1 MDGCARQGMDPAEER
16 SRMPSNRLARLAV
29 PVVVVIVVIMMVV
42 PLPAALL
49 DVLIAGNIAMALL
62 VLLVAMQV
70 RKPLEFAV
78 FPTLVL
84 VGTILRLALNVS
96 STRLVLRDGYAGHV
110 IDAFGHIVI
119 GGSLVIGLVVFAIL
133 VIIQLTVVTNGAAR
147 VAEVGA
153 RFTLDAMPGKQMAI
167 DADLNSG
174 LIDEDEARRRRK
186 EVAAEAD
193 FYGAMDG
200 GTKFVKGDAVA
211 AVIITVVNLVGGF
224 AVGVLQKGMSPGDAV
239 STYSLLTV
247 GDGLVSQVPA
257 LLMSVATG
265 VIVTR
270 STSDGDVGNDLVGQ
284 LSKHREALRIGGGA
298 LVALCV
304 VPGMPKLPFLV
315 AGGLLLLGS
324 TRASSAA
331 TRDADAAREAAAAAA
346 EQAAATES
354 DRDPVTESLHVDQLE
369 LLLAAD
375 VVDLVD
381 SSRGGDLLDR
391 VRALRR
397 KTALDL
403 GVVLPPVRTR
413 DGATLPPGGYEIR
426 IGGVTVAT
434 GEAPP
439 GHLLAIGDSPD
450 VLPGRR
456 TTEPVFGL
464 PAVWVPVEHR
474 TAAEAVGATL
484 VERAAV
490 VTTHLAEMVRRHA
503 SRLLSLDDVK
513 QLLDVLKAERPAT
526 VDEVVPGLLPLAGVQ
541 RVLQGLL
548 DEQVSIRD
556 LGRVLE
562 GIGQRARVTTDADA
576 LLEAARAALGP
587 ALTAPYQQDGVLS
600 AITLDPAVEGELAEA
615 MRASEQGVVLAVD
628 PVLANQLVGQLSS
641 LVTAAE
647 NTGVTP
653 VLLVAGPLRLPLR
666 RLLRGTFPQLPVLGF
681 TETAGLTSIETV
693 GQVNREHNFA
703 ARG

>member
-1 MDGCARQGMDPAEER
+1 
-16 SRMPSNRLARLAV
+16 MPSSRLARLAV
-29 PVVVVIVVIMMVV
+29 PMVVVLVVVMMVV

-70 RKPLEFAV
+70 GKPLEFAV

-96 STRLVLRDGYAGHV
+96 ATRLVLRDGYAGHV
-110 IDAFGHIVI
+110 IEAFGHIVI

-133 VIIQLTVVTNGAAR
+133 VIIQLTVVTSGAAR

-211 AVIITVVNLVGGF
+211 AVIVTLVNLIGGF
-224 AVGVLQKGMSPGDAV
+224 AVGMLQRGLSPTEAIN
-239 STYSLLTV
+239 TYSLLTV
-247 GDGLVSQVPA
+247 GDGLVSQIPA

-270 STSDGDVGNDLVGQ
+270 STSEGDVGNDLIGQ
-284 LSKHREALRIGGGA
+284 LAKHREALRIGGGA
-298 LVALCV
+298 MIGLCL
-304 VPGMPKLPFLV
+304 VPGMPKLPFLF
-315 AGGLLLLGS
+315 AGGLLLVAS
-324 TRASSAA
+324 TRSVDGAG
-331 TRDADAAREAAAAAA
+331 EKAAALAAGEQPALPAGPGAPGQLA
-346 EQAAATES
+346 EP
-354 DRDPVTESLHVDQLE
+354 DPVTESLRVDPLE
-369 LLLAAD
+369 LLLAP
-375 VVDLVD
+375 DLVD
-381 SSRGGDLLDR
+381 MVDPNRGGDLLDR

-403 GVVLPPVRTR
+403 GLVLPPVRTR
-413 DGATLPPGGYEIR
+413 DGATLAPGTYEIR
-426 IGGVTVAT
+426 IGGVTAAT

-439 GHLLAIGDSPD
+439 GHLLAIGDAPD
-450 VLPGRR
+450 SLPGRR

-464 PAVWVPVEHR
+464 PAVWVPVEQR
-474 TAAEAVGATL
+474 AAAELIGATL

-490 VTTHLAEMVRRHA
+490 VTTHLAEMVRNHA
-503 SRLLSLDDVK
+503 SRLLSLDDVRE
-513 QLLDVLKAERPAT
+513 LVDVLKTERPTT
-526 VDEVVPGLLPLAGVQ
+526 VEELIPGLLPLSAVQ

-562 GIGQRARVTTDADA
+562 GVGQRARVTTDADA
-576 LLEAARAALGP
+576 LLEAARASLGP
-587 ALTAPYQQDGVLS
+587 ALTAPYQRDGVLHV
-600 AITLDPAVEGELAEA
+600 ITLDPGIEQEAAEA
-615 MRASEQGVVLAVD
+615 MRASEQGVVLAMD
-628 PVLANQLVGQLSS
+628 PNSANRLVRDLAGF
-641 LVTAAE
+641 VTQAE
-647 NTGVTP
+647 NAGLTP
-653 VLLVAGPLRLPLR
+653 VLLAAGPLRLPLR
-666 RLLRGTFPQLPVLGF
+666 RLLRGSLPQLPVIGF
-681 TETAGLTSIETV
+681 AETAGVTSIETV
-693 GQVNREHNFA
+693 GQVS
-703 ARG
+703 RGHELVA

>member
-1 MDGCARQGMDPAEER
+1 
-16 SRMPSNRLARLAV
+16 MPSSRLARLAV
-29 PVVVVIVVIMMVV
+29 PIVVVLVVVMMVV
-42 PLPAALL
+42 PLPAAVL
-49 DVLIAGNIAMALL
+49 DLLIASNIGMSLL

-78 FPTLVL
+78 FPTVVL

-211 AVIITVVNLVGGF
+211 AVIITLVNLIGGF
-224 AVGVLQKGMSPGDAV
+224 AVGMLSKGLSPTEAI
-239 STYSLLTV
+239 STYSLLSV
-247 GDGLVSQVPA
+247 GDGLVSQIPA

-270 STSDGDVGNDLVGQ
+270 SGSDGDVGNDLVGQ
-284 LSKHREALRIGGGA
+284 IVRHTEALRIGGGA
-298 LVALCV
+298 LLALCL
-304 VPGMPKLPFLV
+304 VPGMPKLPFLI
-315 AGGLLLLGS
+315 AGGLLLLAS
-324 TRASSAA
+324 TRRPADADDGASSGQQPALPA
-331 TRDADAAREAAAAAA
+331 GPGTPGEP
-346 EQAAATES
+346 
-354 DRDPVTESLHVDQLE
+354 DPVTESLKVDPLE
-369 LLLAAD
+369 LLLAPD
-375 VVDLVD
+375 LVDLVD
-381 SSRGGDLLDR
+381 TTRGGDILDR

-403 GVVLPPVRTR
+403 GIVLPPVRTR
-413 DGATLPPGGYEIR
+413 DGATLAPGTYEIR
-426 IGGVTVAT
+426 IGGITAAT

-439 GHLLAIGDSPD
+439 GHLLAIGDVPD
-450 VLPGRR
+450 TLPGRR

-464 PAVWVPVEHR
+464 PAVWVPLEHR
-474 TAAEAVGATL
+474 AAAEIAGATL

-490 VTTHLAEMVRRHA
+490 VTTHLAETVRRHA
-503 SRLLSLDDVK
+503 SRLLSLDDVRE
-513 QLLDVLKAERPAT
+513 LVDVLKGERPTT
-526 VDEVVPGLLPLAGVQ
+526 VEELVPGLLPLSAVQ

-562 GIGQRARVTTDADA
+562 GVAQRARVTTDPDA
-576 LLEAARAALGP
+576 LLEAARTSLGP
-587 ALTAPYQQDGVLS
+587 ALTSPFTRDGVLHV
-600 AITLDPAVEGELAEA
+600 ITLDPDVETEAAEA
-615 MRASEQGVVLAVD
+615 MRASELGVVLAMD
-628 PVLANQLVGQLSS
+628 PVSANHLVRELTA
-641 LVTAAE
+641 LVTRAE
-647 NTGVTP
+647 NDGLTP
-653 VLLVAGPLRLPLR
+653 VLLAAGPLRLPLR
-666 RLLRGTFPQLPVLGF
+666 RLLRGSLPQLPVIGF
-681 TETAGLTSIETV
+681 AETAGVTSIETV
-693 GQVNREHNFA
+693 GQVSRGHEFA

>member
-1 MDGCARQGMDPAEER
+1 
-16 SRMPSNRLARLAV
+16 MPSNRLARLAV

-49 DVLIAGNIAMALL
+49 DILIAGNIAMALL

-78 FPTLVL
+78 FPTIVL

-270 STSDGDVGNDLVGQ
+270 STSDGDVGNDLIGQ
-284 LSKHREALRIGGGA
+284 LSKHRDALRIGGGA
-298 LVALCV
+298 LIALCV
-304 VPGMPKLPFLV
+304 VPGMPKLPFLA
-315 AGGLLLLGS
+315 AGGLLILGS
-324 TRASSAA
+324 TRARSGAA
-331 TRDADAAREAAAAAA
+331 DHAEAARAAEVAAA
-346 EQAAATES
+346 ERAASSEP

-381 SSRGGDLLDR
+381 TTRGGDLLER

-413 DGATLPPGGYEIR
+413 DGAVLPPGGYEIR
-426 IGGVTVAT
+426 IGGVTVAA

-439 GHLLAIGDSPD
+439 GHLLAIGDSPE

-464 PAVWVPVEHR
+464 PAVWVPIEHR
-474 TAAEAVGATL
+474 TTAEAVGATL

-503 SRLLSLDDVK
+503 PRLLGLDDVK
-513 QLLDVLKAERPAT
+513 QLLDVLKSERPAT

-562 GIGQRARVTTDADA
+562 GIGQRARATTDADA
-576 LLEAARAALGP
+576 LLEAARGALGP
-587 ALTAPYQQDGVLS
+587 ALTAPYQRDGVLS
-600 AITLDPAVEGELAEA
+600 AITLDPAVESELAEA
-615 MRASEQGVVLAVD
+615 MRASEQGVVLAAD
-628 PVLANQLVGQLSS
+628 PMFANQLVGQVSS
-641 LVTAAE
+641 LVTHAE

-693 GQVNREHNFA
+693 GQVSREHDFA

>member
-1 MDGCARQGMDPAEER
+1 
-16 SRMPSNRLARLAV
+16 MPSSRLARLAV
-29 PVVVVIVVIMMVV
+29 PIIVVLVVVMMVV

-49 DVLIAGNIAMALL
+49 DVLIAANIAMALL

-70 RKPLEFAV
+70 SKPLEFAV

-110 IDAFGHIVI
+110 IDAFGHIVV

-133 VIIQLTVVTNGAAR
+133 VIIQLTVVTSGAAR

-211 AVIITVVNLVGGF
+211 AVIVTFVNLIGGF
-224 AVGVLQKGMSPGDAV
+224 TVGILQKGMSPGDAIN
-239 STYSLLTV
+239 TYSLLSV
-247 GDGLVSQVPA
+247 GDGLVSQIPA

-270 STSDGDVGNDLVGQ
+270 STSAGDVGNDLIGQ
-284 LSKHREALRIGGGA
+284 LAQHKEALRIGGGA
-298 LVALCV
+298 MIGLCL
-304 VPGMPKLPFLV
+304 VPGMPKLPFLF
-315 AGGLLLLGS
+315 AGGLLLLAS
-324 TRASSAA
+324 TRSVDGAG
-331 TRDADAAREAAAAAA
+331 DQAAAALAA
-346 EQAAATES
+346 GQQAALPVGPNPANAEP
-354 DRDPVTESLHVDQLE
+354 DPVTESLRVDPLE
-369 LLLAAD
+369 LLLAP
-375 VVDLVD
+375 DLVD
-381 SSRGGDLLDR
+381 MVDPNRGGDLLDR

-403 GVVLPPVRTR
+403 GLVLPPVRTR
-413 DGATLPPGGYEIR
+413 DGAMLAPGTYEIR
-426 IGGVTVAT
+426 IGGVTAAT

-439 GHLLAIGDSPD
+439 GHLLAIGDAPD
-450 VLPGRR
+450 SLPGRR

-474 TAAEAVGATL
+474 ATAELVGATL

-490 VTTHLAEMVRRHA
+490 VTTHLAEIVRHHA
-503 SRLLSLDDVK
+503 SRLLSLDDVRE
-513 QLLDVLKAERPAT
+513 LVDVLKAERPTT
-526 VDEVVPGLLPLAGVQ
+526 VEELIPGLLPLSAVQ

-576 LLEAARAALGP
+576 LLEAARASLGP
-587 ALTAPYQQDGVLS
+587 ALTSPYQRDGVLNV
-600 AITLDPAVEGELAEA
+600 ITLDPGVEQEAAEA
-615 MRASEQGVVLAVD
+615 MRASEQGVVLAMD
-628 PVLANQLVGQLSS
+628 PFSANRLVRDLST
-641 LVTAAE
+641 LVTQAE
-647 NTGVTP
+647 NSGLTP
-653 VLLVAGPLRLPLR
+653 VLLAAGPLRLPLR
-666 RLLRGTFPQLPVLGF
+666 RLLRGSLPQLPVIGF
-681 TETAGLTSIETV
+681 AETSGVTSIETV
-693 GQVNREHNFA
+693 GQVS
-703 ARG
+703 RGHELVA

>member
-1 MDGCARQGMDPAEER
+1 
-16 SRMPSNRLARLAV
+16 MPSSRTARLAV
-29 PVVVVIVVIMMVV
+29 PIVVVIVVIMMVV
-42 PLPAALL
+42 PLPAAVL
-49 DVLIAGNIAMALL
+49 DVLIAGNIAMSLL

-78 FPTLVL
+78 FPTVVL

-133 VIIQLTVVTNGAAR
+133 VVIQLTVVTNGAAR

-174 LIDEDEARRRRK
+174 LVDEDEARRRRK

-200 GTKFVKGDAVA
+200 GTKFVKGDAMA

-224 AVGVLQKGMSPGDAV
+224 AVGMLQKGMSPGDAIN
-239 STYSLLTV
+239 TYSLLTV

-270 STSDGDVGNDLVGQ
+270 ATSDGDVGNDLVGQ
-284 LSKHREALRIGGGA
+284 LTRHREALRIGGGA
-298 LVALCV
+298 LIALCI
-304 VPGMPKLPFLV
+304 VPGMPKLPFIV
-315 AGGLLLLGS
+315 AGGLLLLAS
-324 TRASSAA
+324 TRATSSAA
-331 TRDADAAREAAAAAA
+331 APDADSAAPALPGAGPEP
-346 EQAAATES
+346 E
-354 DRDPVTESLHVDQLE
+354 RDPVTESLHVDPLE

-381 SSRGGDLLDR
+381 TARGGDLLDR

-403 GVVLPPVRTR
+403 GIVLPPVRTR

-426 IGGVTVAT
+426 IGGVSVAT
-434 GEAPP
+434 GEAPH
-439 GHLLAIGDSPD
+439 GHLLAIGDAPE

-464 PAVWVPVEHR
+464 PAVWVPIEHR
-474 TAAEAVGATL
+474 ATAEAVGATL

-513 QLLDVLKAERPAT
+513 QLLDVLKAERPTA
-526 VDEVVPGLLPLAGVQ
+526 VEEVVPALLPLSGVQ

-562 GIGQRARVTTDADA
+562 GVGQRARVTTDPDA
-576 LLEAARAALGP
+576 LLEAARACLGP
-587 ALTAPYQQDGVLS
+587 ALTAPYQRDGVLH
-600 AITLDPAVEGELAEA
+600 AITLDPPMESELAEGL
-615 MRASEQGVVLAVD
+615 RASEQGVVLAVD
-628 PVLANQLVGQLSS
+628 PLLANQLVGQLSS
-641 LVTAAE
+641 AVTSAE

-681 TETAGLTSIETV
+681 AETAGLTSIETV
-693 GQVNREHNFA
+693 GQVSRGHDFA

>member
-1 MDGCARQGMDPAEER
+1 
-16 SRMPSNRLARLAV
+16 MPSNRLARLAV
-29 PVVVVIVVIMMVV
+29 PIVVVLVVIMMVV
-42 PLPAALL
+42 PLPAAVL
-49 DVLIAGNIAMALL
+49 DLLIASNIAMSLL

-78 FPTLVL
+78 FPTIVL

-119 GGSLVIGLVVFAIL
+119 GGSLIIGLVVFAIL

-200 GTKFVKGDAVA
+200 GTKFVKGDAAA
-211 AVIITVVNLVGGF
+211 AVIITLVNLIGGF
-224 AVGVLQKGMSPGDAV
+224 AIGMLQRGMSPGEAIT
-239 STYSLLTV
+239 TYSLLSV
-247 GDGLVSQVPA
+247 GDGLVSQIPA

-270 STSDGDVGNDLVGQ
+270 SGSDGDVGNDLVGQ
-284 LSKHREALRIGGGA
+284 LSRHKEALRIGGGA
-298 LVALCV
+298 LLGLCI

-315 AGGLLLLGS
+315 AGGLLLLSS
-324 TRASSAA
+324 TRSDRPA
-331 TRDADAAREAAAAAA
+331 DGADAAGPADGAQPALPGAPGGEP
-346 EQAAATES
+346 
-354 DRDPVTESLHVDQLE
+354 DPVTESLKVDPLE
-369 LLLAAD
+369 LLLAPD
-375 VVDLVD
+375 LVDLVD
-381 SSRGGDLLDR
+381 PARGGDLLDR

-403 GVVLPPVRTR
+403 GIVLPPVRTR
-413 DGATLPPGGYEIR
+413 DGATLAPGSYEIR
-426 IGGVTVAT
+426 IGGITAAS

-439 GHLLAIGDSPD
+439 GHLLAIGDAPD
-450 VLPGRR
+450 TLPGRR

-474 TAAEAVGATL
+474 ATAEIYGATI

-490 VTTHLAEMVRRHA
+490 VTTHLAETVRRHA
-503 SRLLSLDDVK
+503 SRLLSLDDVRE
-513 QLLDVLKAERPAT
+513 LVDVLKGDRPTT
-526 VDEVVPGLLPLAGVQ
+526 VEELVPGLLPLASVQ

-562 GIGQRARVTTDADA
+562 GVGQRARSTTDADA
-576 LLEAARAALGP
+576 LLEAARASLGP
-587 ALTAPYQQDGVLS
+587 ALAAPFLGDGTLH
-600 AITLDPAVEGELAEA
+600 AITLDPEIEQEAAEA
-615 MRASEQGVVLAVD
+615 MRASEQGIVLAMD
-628 PVLANQLVGQLSS
+628 PSSAGRLVRDLTE
-641 LVTAAE
+641 LVTRAE
-647 NTGVTP
+647 NDGLTP
-653 VLLVAGPLRLPLR
+653 VLLAAGPLRLPLR
-666 RLLRGTFPQLPVLGF
+666 RLLRGSLPQLPVIGF
-681 TETAGLTSIETV
+681 AETAGVTSIETI
-693 GQVNREHNFA
+693 GQVSRGHELA

>member
-1 MDGCARQGMDPAEER
+1 
-16 SRMPSNRLARLAV
+16 MPSNRLARLAV
-29 PVVVVIVVIMMVV
+29 PMVVVTVVIMMVV

-224 AVGVLQKGMSPGDAV
+224 TVGVLQKGMSPGDAV

-298 LVALCV
+298 LIALCV

-315 AGGLLLLGS
+315 AGGLLLLCS

-331 TRDADAAREAAAAAA
+331 TRDADAAREAAATAL

-354 DRDPVTESLHVDQLE
+354 GRDPVTESLHVDQLE

-381 SSRGGDLLDR
+381 TARGGDLLDR

-413 DGATLPPGGYEIR
+413 DGASLPPGGYEIR
-426 IGGVTVAT
+426 IGGVTVAS

-439 GHLLAIGDSPD
+439 GHLLAIGDSPEM
-450 VLPGRR
+450 LPGRR

-464 PAVWVPVEHR
+464 PAVWVPIEHR
-474 TAAEAVGATL
+474 TTAEAVGATL

-503 SRLLSLDDVK
+503 SRLLGLDDVK
-513 QLLDVLKAERPAT
+513 QLLDLLKAERPAT

-541 RVLQGLL
+541 RALQGLL

-562 GIGQRARVTTDADA
+562 GIGQRARATTDADA
-576 LLEAARAALGP
+576 LLEAARGALGP
-587 ALTAPYQQDGVLS
+587 ALTAPYQRDGVLS
-600 AITLDPAVEGELAEA
+600 AITLEPAVESELAEA

-628 PVLANQLVGQLSS
+628 PMLANQLVGQLSS
-641 LVTAAE
+641 LVTTAE

-666 RLLRGTFPQLPVLGF
+666 RLLRGTFPQLAVLGF

-693 GQVNREHNFA
+693 GQVSREHDFA

>member
-1 MDGCARQGMDPAEER
+1 
-16 SRMPSNRLARLAV
+16 MPSSRVARLAV
-29 PVVVVIVVIMMVV
+29 PIVVVLVVVMMVV
-42 PLPAALL
+42 PLPAAVL
-49 DVLIAGNIAMALL
+49 DLLIAANIAVSLV

-70 RKPLEFAV
+70 RKPLDFAV
-78 FPTLVL
+78 FPTIILVA
-84 VGTILRLALNVS
+84 TIFRLALNVS
-96 STRLVLRDGYAGHV
+96 ATRLVLRDGYAGHV

-119 GGSLVIGLVVFAIL
+119 GGNLVIGLVVFAIL

-186 EVAAEAD
+186 EVGAEAD

-200 GTKFVKGDAVA
+200 GTKFVKGDAIA
-211 AVIITVVNLVGGF
+211 AVIITLVNLVGGF
-224 AVGVLQKGMSPGDAV
+224 AIGMLQRGMSPGE
-239 STYSLLTV
+239 SITTYSLLTV
-247 GDGLVSQVPA
+247 GDGLVSQIPA

-270 STSDGDVGNDLVGQ
+270 ATSDGDVGNDLVGQ
-284 LSKHREALRIGGGA
+284 LSKHREALRIGSGA
-298 LVALCV
+298 LLGLCF

-315 AGGLLLLGS
+315 AGGLLVAASFRS
-324 TRASSAA
+324 TAPDRPEAQPGERPALPAGQQTETSS
-331 TRDADAAREAAAAAA
+331 
-346 EQAAATES
+346 
-354 DRDPVTESLHVDQLE
+354 DPITESLHVDPLE
-369 LLLAAD
+369 LLLAPD
-375 VVDLVD
+375 LIDLVD
-381 SSRGGDLLDR
+381 PARGGDLLDR

-403 GVVLPPVRTR
+403 GIVLPPVRTR
-413 DGATLPPGGYEIR
+413 DGAMLAPGTYEIR
-426 IGGVTVAT
+426 IGGVTAAT

-439 GHLLAIGDSPD
+439 GHVLAIGDAPD
-450 VLPGRR
+450 MLPGRR

-464 PAVWVPVEHR
+464 PAVWVALENR
-474 TAAEAVGATL
+474 ATAEIVGATL

-503 SRLLSLDDVK
+503 SRLLSLDDVRE
-513 QLLDVLKAERPAT
+513 LVDVLKAERPTT
-526 VDEVVPGLLPLAGVQ
+526 VEELVPGLLPLAAVQ

-562 GIGQRARVTTDADA
+562 GVGQRARSTQDPDA
-576 LLEAARAALGP
+576 LLESARAALGP
-587 ALTAPYQQDGVLS
+587 ALTAPYLTDN
-600 AITLDPAVEGELAEA
+600 TLHAVTLEPVVESECAEA
-615 MRASEQGVVLAVD
+615 MRAGEQGVVLAMD
-628 PVLANQLVGQLSS
+628 PRSASRLVQDLAG
-641 LVTAAE
+641 LVTQAE

-666 RLLRGTFPQLPVLGF
+666 RLLRGSLPTLPVIGF
-681 TETAGLTSIETV
+681 AETAGVSSIETV
-693 GQVNREHNFA
+693 GQVSRGHELA
-703 ARG
+703 A

>member
-1 MDGCARQGMDPAEER
+1 
-16 SRMPSNRLARLAV
+16 MPSSRLARLAV
-29 PVVVVIVVIMMVV
+29 PIVVVLVVVMMVV
-42 PLPAALL
+42 PLPAAVL
-49 DVLIAGNIAMALL
+49 DLLIASNIAMALL

-96 STRLVLRDGYAGHV
+96 STRLVLRDGYAGRV
-110 IDAFGHIVI
+110 IEAFGHIVI

-211 AVIITVVNLVGGF
+211 AVIITLVNLIGGF
-224 AVGVLQKGMSPGDAV
+224 SVGMLQKGMSPAEAI
-239 STYSLLTV
+239 STYSLLSV
-247 GDGLVSQVPA
+247 GDGLVSQIPA

-270 STSDGDVGNDLVGQ
+270 SGSDGDVGNDLIGQ
-284 LSKHREALRIGGGA
+284 LARHTEALRIGGGA
-298 LVALCV
+298 LLGLCI
-304 VPGMPKLPFLV
+304 VPGMPKLPFLI
-315 AGGLLLLGS
+315 AGGLLLLAS
-324 TRASSAA
+324 TRG
-331 TRDADAAREAAAAAA
+331 TGDGADAADAAAGQQPALPTGTGTPG
-346 EQAAATES
+346 EP
-354 DRDPVTESLHVDQLE
+354 DPVTESLNVDPLE
-369 LLLAAD
+369 LLLAPD
-375 VVDLVD
+375 LVDLVD
-381 SSRGGDLLDR
+381 TARGGDLLDR

-403 GVVLPPVRTR
+403 GIVLPPVRTR
-413 DGATLPPGGYEIR
+413 DGATLAPGTYEIR
-426 IGGVTVAT
+426 IGGVTAAT

-439 GHLLAIGDSPD
+439 GHLLAIGDVPD
-450 VLPGRR
+450 SLPGRR

-464 PAVWVPVEHR
+464 PAVWVPLEHR
-474 TAAEAVGATL
+474 ATAEIAGATL

-490 VTTHLAEMVRRHA
+490 VTTHLAETVRQHA
-503 SRLLSLDDVK
+503 SRLLSLDDVRE
-513 QLLDVLKAERPAT
+513 LVDVLKAERPTT
-526 VDEVVPGLLPLAGVQ
+526 VEELVPGLLPLSAVQ

-562 GIGQRARVTTDADA
+562 GVAQRARVTTDPDA
-576 LLEAARAALGP
+576 LLEAGRASLGP
-587 ALTAPYQQDGVLS
+587 ALTAPFVREGVLHV
-600 AITLDPAVEGELAEA
+600 ITLDPDVETEVAEA
-615 MRASEQGVVLAVD
+615 MRASEQGVVLAMD
-628 PVLANQLVGQLSS
+628 PVAANHLVRELST
-641 LVTAAE
+641 LVTRAE
-647 NTGVTP
+647 NDGLTP
-653 VLLVAGPLRLPLR
+653 VLLAAGPLRLPLR
-666 RLLRGTFPQLPVLGF
+666 RLLRGSLPQLPVIGF
-681 TETAGLTSIETV
+681 AETAGVTSIETV
-693 GQVNREHNFA
+693 GQVSRGHEFA

>member
-1 MDGCARQGMDPAEER
+1 
-16 SRMPSNRLARLAV
+16 MPSNRLARLAV

-270 STSDGDVGNDLVGQ
+270 ATSDGDVGNDLIGQ

-298 LVALCV
+298 LIALCI

-315 AGGLLLLGS
+315 AGGLLILGS
-324 TRASSAA
+324 TRAASGAA
-331 TRDADAAREAAAAAA
+331 EHAEAVRAAEAAAAQASSA
-346 EQAAATES
+346 EP

-381 SSRGGDLLDR
+381 TTRGGDLLDR

-426 IGGVTVAT
+426 IGGVTVAA

-439 GHLLAIGDSPD
+439 GHLLAIGDSPE

-464 PAVWVPVEHR
+464 PAVWVPIEHR
-474 TAAEAVGATL
+474 TTAEAVGATL

-503 SRLLSLDDVK
+503 SRLLGLDEVK

-562 GIGQRARVTTDADA
+562 GIGQRARATTDADA

-587 ALTAPYQQDGVLS
+587 ALTAPYQRDGVLS
-600 AITLDPAVEGELAEA
+600 AITLDPAVESELAEA

-628 PVLANQLVGQLSS
+628 PMLANQLVGQLSS
-641 LVTAAE
+641 LVTHAE

-666 RLLRGTFPQLPVLGF
+666 RLLRGTFLQLPVLGF

-693 GQVNREHNFA
+693 GQVSREHDFA

>member
-1 MDGCARQGMDPAEER
+1 
-16 SRMPSNRLARLAV
+16 
-29 PVVVVIVVIMMVV
+29 
-42 PLPAALL
+42 
-49 DVLIAGNIAMALL
+49 
-62 VLLVAMQV
+62 
-70 RKPLEFAV
+70 
-78 FPTLVL
+78 
-84 VGTILRLALNVS
+84 
-96 STRLVLRDGYAGHV
+96 
-110 IDAFGHIVI
+110 
-119 GGSLVIGLVVFAIL
+119 
-133 VIIQLTVVTNGAAR
+133 
-147 VAEVGA
+147 
-153 RFTLDAMPGKQMAI
+153 MPGKQMAI

-211 AVIITVVNLVGGF
+211 AVIITLVNLVGGF
-224 AVGVLQKGMSPGDAV
+224 AVGMLQKGMEPGDAIN
-239 STYSLLTV
+239 TYALLSV
-247 GDGLVSQVPA
+247 GDGLVSQIPA

-270 STSDGDVGNDLVGQ
+270 ATSDGDVGNDLVGQ
-284 LSKHREALRIGGGA
+284 LTRHREALRIGGGA
-298 LVALCV
+298 LIALCV
-304 VPGMPKLPFLV
+304 VPGMPKLPFIV
-315 AGGLLLLGS
+315 AGGLLLLAS
-324 TRASSAA
+324 TRSPAPDQLP
-331 TRDADAAREAAAAAA
+331 DADRPAQALPAGAPA
-346 EQAAATES
+346 EPE
-354 DRDPVTESLHVDQLE
+354 RDPVTESLHVDPLE
-369 LLLAAD
+369 LLLAPD

-381 SSRGGDLLDR
+381 SARGGDLLDR

-403 GVVLPPVRTR
+403 GIVLPPVRTR
-413 DGATLPPGGYEIR
+413 DGATLGPGGYEIR
-426 IGGVTVAT
+426 IGGVSVAT

-439 GHLLAIGDSPD
+439 GHLLAIGDAPEM
-450 VLPGRR
+450 LPGRR

-464 PAVWVPVEHR
+464 PAVWVPLEHR
-474 TAAEAVGATL
+474 TTAEAVGATL

-513 QLLDVLKAERPAT
+513 QLLDVLKAERPTA
-526 VDEVVPGLLPLAGVQ
+526 VEEVVPALLPLSGVQ

-548 DEQVSIRD
+548 DEQVSVRD

-562 GIGQRARVTTDADA
+562 GLGAC
-576 LLEAARAALGP
+576 LGP
-587 ALTAPYQQDGVLS
+587 ALTAPYQRDGVLH
-600 AITLDPAVEGELAEA
+600 AITLEPAVESELAEGL
-615 MRASEQGVVLAVD
+615 RASEQGVVLAVD
-628 PVLANQLVGQLSS
+628 PIFANQLVGQLSS
-641 LVTAAE
+641 VVTAAE

-681 TETAGLTSIETV
+681 AETAGLTAIETV
-693 GQVNREHNFA
+693 GQVSRGHDLA

>member
-1 MDGCARQGMDPAEER
+1 
-16 SRMPSNRLARLAV
+16 MPSSRIARLAV
-29 PVVVVIVVIMMVV
+29 PIVVVVVVIMMVV

-78 FPTLVL
+78 FPTVVL
-84 VGTILRLALNVS
+84 VGTILRLALAVS

-133 VIIQLTVVTNGAAR
+133 VVIQLTVVTNGAAR

-200 GTKFVKGDAVA
+200 GTKFVKGDAMA

-224 AVGVLQKGMSPGDAV
+224 AVGMLQKGMAPGDAIN
-239 STYSLLTV
+239 TYSLLTV
-247 GDGLVSQVPA
+247 GDGLVQQVPA

-270 STSDGDVGNDLVGQ
+270 STSDGDVGNDLVHQ
-284 LSKHREALRIGGGA
+284 LSRHREALRIGGAA
-298 LVALCV
+298 LIGLCL
-304 VPGMPKLPFLV
+304 VPGMPKLPFLI
-315 AGGLLLLGS
+315 AGGALLAAS
-324 TRASSAA
+324 TRASQGDHGPDAA
-331 TRDADAAREAAAAAA
+331 GAASPAAASPAGDAD
-346 EQAAATES
+346 T
-354 DRDPVTESLHVDQLE
+354 DPVTESLHVDPLE

-381 SSRGGDLLDR
+381 PARGGDLLDR

-403 GVVLPPVRTR
+403 GIVLPPVRTR
-413 DGATLPPGGYEIR
+413 DGATLAPGGYEIR
-426 IGGVTVAT
+426 IGGVSVAM

-439 GHLLAIGDSPD
+439 GHILAIGDAPEM
-450 VLPGRR
+450 LPGRR

-464 PAVWVPVEHR
+464 PAVWVPLEHR
-474 TAAEAVGATL
+474 TTAEAVGATL

-513 QLLDVLKAERPAT
+513 QLLDVLKAERPAA

-562 GIGQRARVTTDADA
+562 GVGQRARLSTDADA
-576 LLEAARAALGP
+576 LLDAARASLGP
-587 ALTAPYQQDGVLS
+587 ALVAPYQRQGTLH
-600 AITLDPAVEGELAEA
+600 AITLDPAIEGELAEGL
-615 MRASEQGVVLAVD
+615 RASEQGVVLAVD
-628 PVLANQLVGQLSS
+628 PMLANQLVGQLSS
-641 LVTAAE
+641 LVTSAE
-647 NTGVTP
+647 NLGVTP

-666 RLLRGTFPQLPVLGF
+666 RLLRGTFPSLPVLGF
-681 TETAGLTSIETV
+681 AETTGSTSIETV
-693 GQVNREHNFA
+693 GQVNRAHDFA